1 MSKKG
6 TGDEE
11 SVVVSVQTRK
21 AKRGPPR
28 KRNPCPRIRCVGGR
42 IYDPKNGK
50 TCHQCRQKTTD
61 FMVACRQP
69 RKKGLCPIHFCH
81 KCLSN
86 RYGEDAKDKAKEAG
100 WTCPKCRG
108 ICNCSLCRK
117 KKGETPTGILAH
129 AAKALGHSS
138 VHDLLIKRSEMVAAA
153 QTLSS
158 FPKKIK
164 KV

>member
-1 MSKKG
+1 
-6 TGDEE
+6 
-11 SVVVSVQTRK
+11 
-21 AKRGPPR
+21 
-28 KRNPCPRIRCVGGR
+28 
-42 IYDPKNGK
+42 
-50 TCHQCRQKTTD
+50 
-61 FMVACRQP
+61 MVLF
-69 RKKGLCPIHFCH
+69 G
-81 KCLSN
+81 
-86 RYGEDAKDKAKEAG
+86 
-100 WTCPKCRG
+100 
-108 ICNCSLCRK
+108 RK